1 MRSPALATR
10 VFAAVG
16 ALLLL
21 AAVILSLLGS
31 FSYLAAAA
39 VGLVFIAAALI
50 SHAARSTPARAPAIL
65 ALFGVFVALFG
76 TTGTPFLYV
85 GLVVVALAAAAGLL
99 VLVRGGS
106 ART

>member
-1 MRSPALATR
+1 MRPPALSTR

-16 ALLLL
+16 ALLLM
-21 AAVILSLLGS
+21 AAAILGLLGA

-50 SHAARSTPARAPAIL
+50 SHAARSAPARAPAIL

-76 TTGTPFLYV
+76 IVGTPFLYV
-85 GLVVVALAAAAGLL
+85 GLGVLVVAAAAGLL

-106 ART
+106 AGT